1 MKLSIQKWGNSAAV
15 RLPAA
20 LLDQLGIAAGDQ
32 LEVEIRPDGLM
43 LKRARPRYLLAEL
56 LAQCD
61 ARLPTAEDMEG
72 WEDASAAGKEAQGGS
87 NPCRNA

>member
-20 LLDQLGIAAGDQ
+20 LLDHLGIAAGDQ
-32 LEVEIRPDGLM
+32 LEVDIRPDGLM
-43 LKRARPRYLLAEL
+43 LKPTRPRYSLAEL

-61 ARLPTAEDMEG
+61 AGLPAAEGMEH
-72 WEDASAAGKEAQGGS
+72 WEGAPAAGKEAW
-87 NPCRNA
+87 

>member
-20 LLDQLGIAAGDQ
+20 LLDHLGIAAGDQ
-32 LEVEIRPDGLM
+32 LEVDIRPDGLM
-43 LKRARPRYLLAEL
+43 LKPARPRYSLAEL

-61 ARLPTAEDMEG
+61 AGSPMAEHMEN
-72 WEDASAAGKEAQGGS
+72 WEGASAAGKEA
-87 NPCRNA
+87 C

>member
-20 LLDQLGIAAGDQ
+20 LLEHLGIATGDQ
-32 LEVEIRPDGLM
+32 LDVHIRPDGLM
-43 LKRARPRYLLAEL
+43 LKPARPRYSLAEL

-61 ARLPTAEDMEG
+61 AGLPTAEGMEY
-72 WEDASAAGKEAQGGS
+72 W
-87 NPCRNA
+87 

>member
-20 LLDQLGIAAGDQ
+20 LLEHLGITAGDQ
-32 LEVEIRPDGLM
+32 FEVDIRPDGLM
-43 LKRARPRYLLAEL
+43 LKPARPHYSLAEL

-61 ARLPTAEDMEG
+61 ASMPVTQDMAD
-72 WEDASAAGKEAQGGS
+72 WDHTPSAGKEAW
-87 NPCRNA
+87 